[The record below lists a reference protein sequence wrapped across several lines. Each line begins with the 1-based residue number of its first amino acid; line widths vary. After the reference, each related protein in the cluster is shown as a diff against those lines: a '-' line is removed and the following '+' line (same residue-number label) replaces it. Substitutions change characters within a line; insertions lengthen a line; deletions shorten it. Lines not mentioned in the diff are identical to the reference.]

1 MKKRLDIVIKM
12 MKIVKGVLFLII
24 VMIIL
29 NLIYSL
35 VSMVNPFVF
44 KVFIDDVLTQEK
56 YNLITF
62 VIVSLLIVY
71 ILRFIM
77 DALRLYMSNTLKNKF
92 VYKLRSSM
100 WNSYTKFN
108 CKTFSDYN
116 SGDMKMRLVDDCDM
130 LAGFINE
137 QIVDYILNIM
147 TVILNIFALFII
159 NYKFAFISIIIIPVF
174 LFINYIIGKKFQA
187 INEEKRKLDD
197 EYYSFENNSIQNWRE
212 IKIHNAQNSFIKI
225 YNEFRQKIA
234 YLSKKWIR
242 VWFFNEINS
251 DFKANYVCNIL
262 LYLIG
267 AWFVING
274 EISVGELL
282 MFCDYFNNVFINT
295 DQIIQRH
302 ISIITYYPFYSRIFE
317 VLDIYKF
324 QEQKTKN
331 TSIDKY
337 DLKAD
342 NISFSYNN
350 EIKVL
355 DNLSLD
361 IKEKEKIVLYGESGC
376 GKTTL
381 INLLSGLNIPDSG
394 KIQLSGNDISV
405 LNNKVLNKNIMTILQ
420 DSKLFNGS
428 IRDNF
433 KIINKDITDQEIIH
447 YLKCAQIDDIIT
459 LKKEGLDFIINE
471 NSNNISGG
479 QKQRILIAQ
488 ALAAKSNILILD
500 EATASIDEYTEKKI
514 MDYIIEKD
522 NMSAI
527 TITHRPALQ
536 KRFNKKYKLENTV
549 LKEI

>member
-24 VMIIL
+24 VMLIL
-29 NLIYSL
+29 NFIYSL

-44 KVFIDDVLTQEK
+44 KVFIDDVLTKEK
-56 YNLITF
+56 YNLIVF
-62 VIVSLLIVY
+62 VIASLLMVY

-92 VYKLRSSM
+92 VYKLRASM
-100 WNSYTKFN
+100 WNSYTKFS

-147 TVILNIFALFII
+147 TVILNVFALFII
-159 NYKFAFISIIIIPVF
+159 NYKFALISLIIIPIF
-174 LFINYIIGKKFQA
+174 LLINYVIGKKFQI

-242 VWFFNEINS
+242 VWFFNEINN

-337 DLKAD
+337 DLKAE
-342 NISFSYNN
+342 NVSFSYNN
-350 EIKVL
+350 EVKVL
-355 DNLSLD
+355 NNLSLD

-381 INLLSGLNIPDSG
+381 INLLSGLNISDSG
-394 KIQLSGNDISV
+394 KIQLNENDISV
-405 LNNKVLNKNIMTILQ
+405 LNNKVLSKNIMTILQ

-433 KIINKDITDQEIIH
+433 KIINKDITDEEIIF

-500 EATASIDEYTEKKI
+500 EATASIDEDTEKKI

-522 NMSAI
+522 NMSVI

-549 LKEI
+549 LKEV